1 MTYKNKSAGNK
12 VSEVLLDEPSGL
24 SRGKLQFDYFLLLH
38 CSEATTQPSFPKC
51 ISRQMFFFPNMLH
64 LRGENNFVI
73 LAIGEASLKVT
84 SFKNHFRICYVDK
97 MSGSYNQEILCKSE
111 WIWTDFNLLGNEFYS
126 INVEIIP
133 CKASWGSYV
142 LKMFNFFIKSL
153 FSINP
158 WSILEGKTIP
168 CTPWEFW
175 FEYFVALS
183 FMDKSRVAPYKYSP
197 YKEF

>member
-97 MSGSYNQEILCKSE
+97 MSWSYNQEILCKSE

-142 LKMFNFFIKSL
+142 LKMFNFFINSL

-158 WSILEGKTIP
+158 RYILEGKTIP

>member
-1 MTYKNKSAGNK
+1 MRTSQLGIKCLKCYQMNHQGCQEESCSLIIFCFSI
-12 VSEVLLDEPSGL
+12 VV
-24 SRGKLQFDYFLLLH
+24 KLPLNLHFQNAFL
-38 CSEATTQPSFPKC
+38 AKC
-51 ISRQMFFFPNMLH
+51 FFFFFPNMLH

-73 LAIGEASLKVT
+73 LAIDEASLKVT
-84 SFKNHFRICYVDK
+84 SLKNHFHICYVDK
-97 MSGSYNQEILCKSE
+97 ISGSYNQEILHKSA
-111 WIWTDFNLLGNEFYS
+111 WIWTDFNLVGNEFYS
-126 INVEIIP
+126 INVEVIP

-142 LKMFNFFIKSL
+142 LKMVDSSIKSL

-158 WSILEGKTIP
+158 RSILEGKTIP

-183 FMDKSRVAPYKYSP
+183 FTDKSRVAPYKCSP

>member
-38 CSEATTQPSFPKC
+38 CSEATTEPSFPKC
-51 ISRQMFFFPNMLH
+51 ISSQMFFFFPPNMLH

-73 LAIGEASLKVT
+73 LAVGEANLKVT
-84 SFKNHFRICYVDK
+84 SLKNHFHICYVDK
-97 MSGSYNQEILCKSE
+97 ISGSYNQEILHKSA
-111 WIWTDFNLLGNEFYS
+111 WIWTDFNLVGNEFYS

-142 LKMFNFFIKSL
+142 LKMVDSSIKSL

-158 WSILEGKTIP
+158 RSILERKTIQVLSIKV
-168 CTPWEFW
+168 TVILIVGLITGLPW
-175 FEYFVALS
+175 YLS
-183 FMDKSRVAPYKYSP
+183 W
-197 YKEF
+197 